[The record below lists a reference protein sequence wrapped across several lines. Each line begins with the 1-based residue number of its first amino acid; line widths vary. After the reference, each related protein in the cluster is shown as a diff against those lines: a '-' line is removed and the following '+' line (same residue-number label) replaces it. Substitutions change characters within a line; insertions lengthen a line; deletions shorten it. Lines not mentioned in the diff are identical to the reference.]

1 MAIAA
6 SASSGSLRS
15 AAKSVVFCGWR
26 FRVRRLQ
33 RAPLVAAWGIPERQ
47 CLLWLHVM
55 DEPVQQLRA
64 LLASERTARIE
75 AERSGRLK
83 DEFLEAL
90 GHELRAPLNAILG
103 WSRLMELGRLG
114 MEETRS
120 GGQTI
125 ARNARLMAHI
135 VDDLLDLSAVST
147 GKIRVDPEETDAC
160 EIVEAALDILQASAA
175 SKGVILE
182 KQLATPECLV
192 FGDPQRLQQVIW
204 HLLSNA
210 IKFTPR
216 GGRAVVTVR
225 TTAGQCQI
233 VVSDTGAGIAKEL
246 LPYVFDRFWRT
257 EAADEHRYS
266 GLGLGLSLA
275 KRLVELHGGT
285 VSAASAGLNRGATF
299 TVLLPRVAPRDNTN
313 GEISAAR
320 GAREHLPAAGLL
332 AHQVDLTGL
341 RVLVV
346 DDEPDTLDLLR
357 RVLGDSQAQVAAA
370 PSVEA
375 ALATLGAF
383 NPHVLISDVSM
394 PGRDGYELIR
404 AVRSTTSPEHLPAAA
419 LTAYARP
426 EDAARAREA
435 GFQMH
440 LSKPVEPAELVKIVA
455 RLAGRV
461 IIDAAGG

>member
-1 MAIAA
+1 
-6 SASSGSLRS
+6 
-15 AAKSVVFCGWR
+15 
-26 FRVRRLQ
+26 
-33 RAPLVAAWGIPERQ
+33 
-47 CLLWLHVM
+47 M
-55 DEPVQQLRA
+55 DEPVEQLRA
-64 LLASERTARIE
+64 LLASERAARVE

-114 MEETRS
+114 LEETRS

-125 ARNARLMAHI
+125 ARNARLLAHI

-147 GKIRVDPEETDAC
+147 GKIRVDPEETDVC
-160 EIVEAALDILQASAA
+160 QIVEAALDILQPSAA

-182 KQLATPECLV
+182 RHLATPECLV
-192 FGDPQRLQQVIW
+192 FGDPQRLQQVVW
-204 HLLSNA
+204 HLASNA

-216 GGRAVVTVR
+216 GGRARVTVR
-225 TTAGQCQI
+225 TVGGQCQI
-233 VVSDTGAGIAKEL
+233 VVSDTGAGIANEL
-246 LPYVFDRFWRT
+246 LPYVFDRFWRV
-257 EAADEHRYS
+257 EAPDEHRYS

-285 VSAASAGLNRGATF
+285 VTATSPGLNRGATF
-299 TVLLPRVAPRDNTN
+299 TVLLPRVAPRDAP
-313 GEISAAR
+313 ESR
-320 GAREHLPAAGLL
+320 DSSEREVRERLVSPEML
-332 AHQVDLTGL
+332 AHPVNLTGL

-357 RVLGDSQAQVAAA
+357 RVLGDSRAQVAAA

-404 AVRSTTSPEHLPAAA
+404 AVRSTTSAEDLPAAA
-419 LTAYARP
+419 LTAYSRP
-426 EDAARAREA
+426 EDAARAHEA

-440 LSKPVEPAELVKIVA
+440 LSKPVEPDQLVKVVA
-455 RLAGRV
+455 RLAGREIEV
-461 IIDAAGG
+461 LAPAPA

>member
-1 MAIAA
+1 
-6 SASSGSLRS
+6 
-15 AAKSVVFCGWR
+15 
-26 FRVRRLQ
+26 
-33 RAPLVAAWGIPERQ
+33 
-47 CLLWLHVM
+47 M
-55 DEPVQQLRA
+55 DEPLKQLRA
-64 LLASERTARIE
+64 LLDSERSARIE

-114 MEETRS
+114 VEETRS

-125 ARNARLMAHI
+125 ARNARLLAHI

-147 GKIRVDPEETDAC
+147 GKIRVDPEETDVC
-160 EIVEAALDILQASAA
+160 EIVEAALDILQPSAA
-175 SKGVILE
+175 SKGVVLE
-182 KQLATPECLV
+182 KHLTTPECLV
-192 FGDPQRLQQVIW
+192 FGDPQRLQQVVW

-216 GGRAVVTVR
+216 GGRAKVTVR
-225 TTAGQCQI
+225 TTGGQCQI
-233 VVSDTGAGIAKEL
+233 TVSDTGAGIASEL

-257 EAADEHRYS
+257 EAPDEHRYS

-285 VSAASAGLNRGATF
+285 ISATSAGLNRGAAF
-299 TVLLPRVAPRDNTN
+299 TVLLPRVAPRANYEEEPSVES
-313 GEISAAR
+313 GAHEHIAAEV
-320 GAREHLPAAGLL
+320 AL
-332 AHQVDLTGL
+332 AHDINLTGL

-375 ALATLGAF
+375 ALATLGTF

-404 AVRSTTSPEHLPAAA
+404 AVRSTTGPEDLPAAA
-419 LTAYARP
+419 LTAYSRP

-440 LSKPVEPAELVKIVA
+440 LSKPVEPYELVKVVA
-455 RLAGRV
+455 QLAGR
-461 IIDAAGG
+461 DAEPARAAPADTPATV

>member
-1 MAIAA
+1 MDIAPV
-6 SASSGSLRS
+6 GYRWGT
-15 AAKSVVFCGWR
+15 AACYR
-26 FRVRRLQ
+26 C
-33 RAPLVAAWGIPERQ
+33 A
-47 CLLWLHVM
+47 M
-55 DEPVQQLRA
+55 DESEQQLRD
-64 LLASERTARIE
+64 LLDSERAARIE
-75 AERSGRLK
+75 AERNGRLK

-114 MEETRS
+114 EEEARS

-125 ARNARLMAHI
+125 ARNARALAHI
-135 VDDLLDLSAVST
+135 VDDLLDLSAVAT
-147 GKIRVDPEETDAC
+147 GKIRVEPEETDIC
-160 EIVEAALDILQASAA
+160 QIVEAALDIIQPSAA
-175 SKGVILE
+175 AKGVVLE
-182 KQLATPECLV
+182 KHLTTPECLV
-192 FGDPQRLQQVIW
+192 FGDPQRLQQVVW

-216 GGRAVVTVR
+216 GGRAKATVR
-225 TTAGQCQI
+225 TVGGQCHI
-233 VVSDTGAGIAKEL
+233 VVSDTGAGIAEDL

-257 EAADEHRYS
+257 EAPDEHRYS

-285 VSAASAGLNRGATF
+285 VTASSAGLNRGATF
-299 TVLLPRVAPRDNTN
+299 TVVLPRVAPRESDDNSKYDDPGTAEHRILPESLVTR
-313 GEISAAR
+313 EIN
-320 GAREHLPAAGLL
+320 
-332 AHQVDLTGL
+332 LTGL

-404 AVRSTTSPEHLPAAA
+404 AVRSTTGPEDLPAAA
-419 LTAYARP
+419 LTAFSRP

-440 LSKPVEPAELVKIVA
+440 LSKPVEPEELVRVVA
-455 RLAGRV
+455 RLAGREPQQV
-461 IIDAAGG
+461 IV

>member
-1 MAIAA
+1 
-6 SASSGSLRS
+6 
-15 AAKSVVFCGWR
+15 
-26 FRVRRLQ
+26 
-33 RAPLVAAWGIPERQ
+33 
-47 CLLWLHVM
+47 M
-55 DEPVQQLRA
+55 DEPLQQLRA
-64 LLASERTARIE
+64 LLDSERSARIE

-114 MEETRS
+114 VEETRS

-125 ARNARLMAHI
+125 ARNARLLAHI

-147 GKIRVDPEETDAC
+147 GKIRVDPEETDVC
-160 EIVEAALDILQASAA
+160 EIVEAALDILQPSAA
-175 SKGVILE
+175 SKGVVLE
-182 KQLATPECLV
+182 KHLTTPECLV
-192 FGDPQRLQQVIW
+192 FGDPQRLQQVVW

-216 GGRAVVTVR
+216 GGRAKVTVR
-225 TTAGQCQI
+225 TTGGQCQI
-233 VVSDTGAGIAKEL
+233 IVSDTGAGIASEL

-257 EAADEHRYS
+257 EAPDEHRYS

-285 VSAASAGLNRGATF
+285 ISATSGGLNNGATF
-299 TVLLPRVAPRDNTN
+299 TVLLPRVAPRTSEDDQPPV
-313 GEISAAR
+313 ESEAH
-320 GAREHLPAAGLL
+320 EHIASEVAL
-332 AHQVDLTGL
+332 AHDIDLTGL

-375 ALATLGAF
+375 ALAILGAF

-404 AVRSTTSPEHLPAAA
+404 AVRSTTSPEDLPAAA
-419 LTAYARP
+419 LTAYSRP

-440 LSKPVEPAELVKIVA
+440 LSKPVEPYELVKVVA
-455 RLAGRV
+455 QLAGRDV
-461 IIDAAGG
+461 NPASAGLADTHATV

>member
-1 MAIAA
+1 
-6 SASSGSLRS
+6 
-15 AAKSVVFCGWR
+15 
-26 FRVRRLQ
+26 
-33 RAPLVAAWGIPERQ
+33 
-47 CLLWLHVM
+47 M
-55 DEPVQQLRA
+55 DEPIQQLRA
-64 LLASERTARIE
+64 LLATERTARVE
-75 AERSGRLK
+75 AERNGRLK

-114 MEETRS
+114 KDESVS
-120 GGQTI
+120 GARTI
-125 ARNARLMAHI
+125 ARNARLLAHI

-147 GKIRVDPEETDAC
+147 GKIRVDPEETDIC
-160 EIVEAALDILQASAA
+160 QIVEAALDILQPSAA

-182 KQLATPECLV
+182 KHMATQECQV
-192 FGDPQRLQQVIW
+192 FGDPQRLQQVVW

-216 GGRAVVTVR
+216 GGRAKVTVR
-225 TTAGQCQI
+225 TMGGQCQI
-233 VVSDTGAGIAKEL
+233 TVSDTGAGIAGEL
-246 LPYVFDRFWRT
+246 LPFVFDRFWRA
-257 EAADEHRYS
+257 EAPDEHRYS

-285 VSAASAGLNRGATF
+285 ISATSAGLNRGATF
-299 TVLLPRVAPRDNTN
+299 TVMLPRVAPRVREENETSD
-313 GEISAAR
+313 R
-320 GAREHLPAAGLL
+320 GTQEHVASEETF
-332 AHQVDLTGL
+332 AHHINLTGL

-404 AVRSTTSPEHLPAAA
+404 VVRSTTGPEDLPAAA
-419 LTAYARP
+419 LTAYSRP
-426 EDAARAREA
+426 EDAARAKEA

-440 LSKPVEPAELVKIVA
+440 LSKPVEPQELVKMVA
-455 RLAGRV
+455 RLAGRE
-461 IIDAAGG
+461 AAPAAEVSDPEPVFGQ

>member
-1 MAIAA
+1 MNE
-6 SASSGSLRS
+6 
-15 AAKSVVFCGWR
+15 
-26 FRVRRLQ
+26 
-33 RAPLVAAWGIPERQ
+33 PE
-47 CLLWLHVM
+47 
-55 DEPVQQLRA
+55 QQLRD
-64 LLASERTARIE
+64 LLDSERTARIE

-114 MEETRS
+114 EEETRS

-125 ARNARLMAHI
+125 ARNARALAHI

-147 GKIRVDPEETDAC
+147 GKIRVEPEETDIC
-160 EIVEAALDILQASAA
+160 QIVEAALDILQPSAA
-175 SKGVILE
+175 GKGVILE
-182 KQLATPECLV
+182 KHMTTPECLV
-192 FGDPQRLQQVIW
+192 FGDPQRLQQVVW

-216 GGRAVVTVR
+216 GGRAKVTVR
-225 TTAGQCQI
+225 TVGGQCQI
-233 VVSDTGAGIAKEL
+233 VVSDTGAGIAGEL
-246 LPYVFDRFWRT
+246 LPYVFDRFWRA
-257 EAADEHRYS
+257 EAPDEHRYS

-275 KRLVELHGGT
+275 KRLVELHGGRVT
-285 VSAASAGLNRGATF
+285 ADSPGLNRGATF
-299 TVLLPRVAPRDNTN
+299 TVLLPRVAPRESED
-313 GEISAAR
+313 G
-320 GAREHLPAAGLL
+320 GASDDPGTSEHVVLSESML
-332 AHQVDLTGL
+332 AHEINLTGL

-346 DDEPDTLDLLR
+346 DDEPDTLELLR

-375 ALATLGAF
+375 ALAALGAF

-404 AVRSTTSPEHLPAAA
+404 AVRLTTGPEDLPAAA
-419 LTAYARP
+419 LTAFSRP

-440 LSKPVEPAELVKIVA
+440 LSKPVEPDELVKVVA
-455 RLAGRV
+455 RLAGR
-461 IIDAAGG
+461 DTPQATA

>member
-1 MAIAA
+1 
-6 SASSGSLRS
+6 
-15 AAKSVVFCGWR
+15 
-26 FRVRRLQ
+26 
-33 RAPLVAAWGIPERQ
+33 
-47 CLLWLHVM
+47 M
-55 DEPVQQLRA
+55 DEPLLQLRA
-64 LLASERTARIE
+64 LLDSERTARIE

-103 WSRLMELGRLG
+103 WSRLMELGRLS
-114 MEETRS
+114 MEETQS

-125 ARNARLMAHI
+125 ARNARLLAHI

-147 GKIRVDPEETDAC
+147 GKIRVDPEETDIC
-160 EIVEAALDILQASAA
+160 EIVEAALDILQPSAG

-182 KQLATPECLV
+182 KHLATPECLV
-192 FGDPQRLQQVIW
+192 FGDPQRLQQVVW

-216 GGRAVVTVR
+216 GGRAKVTVR
-225 TTAGQCQI
+225 TVGGQCEI
-233 VVSDTGAGIAKEL
+233 AVSDTGAGIANEL
-246 LPYVFDRFWRT
+246 LPYVFDRFWRA
-257 EAADEHRYS
+257 EAPDEHRYS

-285 VSAASAGLNRGATF
+285 VAATSAGLNHGATF
-299 TVLLPRVAPRDNTN
+299 TVVLPRVAPWDEQDNGVPT
-313 GEISAAR
+313 EDR
-320 GAREHLPAAGLL
+320 TQEHGATADLHGY
-332 AHQVDLTGL
+332 QVNLTGL

-357 RVLGDSQAQVAAA
+357 RVLRDSQAQVAAA

-404 AVRSTTSPEHLPAAA
+404 AVRSTTSPEDLPAAA
-419 LTAYARP
+419 LTAYSRP
-426 EDAARAREA
+426 EDAARAHEA

-440 LSKPVEPAELVKIVA
+440 LSKPVEPDELVKVVA
-455 RLAGRV
+455 RLAGRETSLSV
-461 IIDAAGG
+461 PEPVLT

>member
-1 MAIAA
+1 
-6 SASSGSLRS
+6 
-15 AAKSVVFCGWR
+15 
-26 FRVRRLQ
+26 
-33 RAPLVAAWGIPERQ
+33 
-47 CLLWLHVM
+47 M
-55 DEPVQQLRA
+55 DEPVHQLRA
-64 LLASERTARIE
+64 LLDTERTARIE
-75 AERSGRLK
+75 AERNGRLK

-114 MEETRS
+114 VEETRS
-120 GGQTI
+120 GGETI
-125 ARNARLMAHI
+125 ARNARVLAHI

-147 GKIRVDPEETDAC
+147 GKIRVEPEETDVC
-160 EIVEAALDILQASAA
+160 QIVEAALDILQSSAS
-175 SKGVILE
+175 SKGVTLE
-182 KQLATPECLV
+182 KHLGPVECQI
-192 FGDPQRLQQVIW
+192 FGDPQRLQQVVW

-216 GGRAVVTVR
+216 GGRAKVTVR
-225 TTAGQCQI
+225 TAGDKCQI
-233 VVSDTGAGIAKEL
+233 VVSDTGAGIAHEL

-257 EAADEHRYS
+257 EAPDEHRYS

-285 VSAASAGLNRGATF
+285 ITATSAGLNRGATF
-299 TVLLPRVAPRDNTN
+299 TVVLPRVAPRDGVDDEPIGTT
-313 GEISAAR
+313 
-320 GAREHLPAAGLL
+320 REHIAPESTP
-332 AHQVDLTGL
+332 QFDLTGL

-357 RVLGDSQAQVAAA
+357 RVLGDSHAQVVAA

-383 NPHVLISDVSM
+383 TPHVLISDVSM

-404 AVRSTTSPEHLPAAA
+404 AVRSTSGPGDLPAAA

-440 LSKPVEPAELVKIVA
+440 LSKPVEPDQLVRAVA
-455 RLAGRV
+455 HLAGRSAASTNEG
-461 IIDAAGG
+461 IDATPSPWPNRKPHAERVDLP

>member
-1 MAIAA
+1 
-6 SASSGSLRS
+6 
-15 AAKSVVFCGWR
+15 
-26 FRVRRLQ
+26 
-33 RAPLVAAWGIPERQ
+33 
-47 CLLWLHVM
+47 M

-64 LLASERTARIE
+64 LLANERTARVE
-75 AERSGRLK
+75 AERNGRLK

-114 MEETRS
+114 EEESVS
-120 GGQTI
+120 GARTI
-125 ARNARLMAHI
+125 ARNARLLTHI

-147 GKIRVDPEETDAC
+147 GKIRVDPEETDIC
-160 EIVEAALDILQASAA
+160 QIVEAALDILQPSAA

-182 KQLATPECLV
+182 KHMATQECQV
-192 FGDPQRLQQVIW
+192 FGDPQRLQQVVW

-216 GGRAVVTVR
+216 GGRAKVTVR
-225 TTAGQCQI
+225 TMGGQCQI
-233 VVSDTGAGIAKEL
+233 TVSDTGAGIAGEL
-246 LPYVFDRFWRT
+246 LPFVFDRFWRA
-257 EAADEHRYS
+257 EAPDEHRYS

-285 VSAASAGLNRGATF
+285 ISATSAGLNRGATF
-299 TVLLPRVAPRDNTN
+299 TVMLPRVAPRVSEENETSD
-313 GEISAAR
+313 R
-320 GAREHLPAAGLL
+320 GTQEHVASEETL
-332 AHQVDLTGL
+332 AHHINLTGL

-357 RVLGDSQAQVAAA
+357 RVLGDSQAQVVAA

-404 AVRSTTSPEHLPAAA
+404 VVRSTTGPEDLPAAA
-419 LTAYARP
+419 LTAYSRP
-426 EDAARAREA
+426 EDAARAKEA

-440 LSKPVEPAELVKIVA
+440 LSKPVEPYELVKVVA
-455 RLAGRV
+455 RLAGRDLV
-461 IIDAAGG
+461 AGMMGSDGVRAFLP

>member
-1 MAIAA
+1 MN
-6 SASSGSLRS
+6 
-15 AAKSVVFCGWR
+15 
-26 FRVRRLQ
+26 
-33 RAPLVAAWGIPERQ
+33 
-47 CLLWLHVM
+47 
-55 DEPVQQLRA
+55 EPVQQLRA
-64 LLASERTARIE
+64 LLDSERTARIE

-114 MEETRS
+114 VEETRS

-125 ARNARLMAHI
+125 ARNARLLAHI

-147 GKIRVDPEETDAC
+147 GKIRVDPEETDVC
-160 EIVEAALDILQASAA
+160 EIVEAAMDILQPSAA

-182 KQLATPECLV
+182 KHLATPECLV
-192 FGDPQRLQQVIW
+192 FGDPQRLQQVVW

-216 GGRAVVTVR
+216 GGRAKVTVR
-225 TTAGQCQI
+225 TTGGQCQI
-233 VVSDTGAGIAKEL
+233 TVSDTGAGIASEL

-257 EAADEHRYS
+257 EAPDEHRYS

-285 VSAASAGLNRGATF
+285 ISATSAGLNRGAAF
-299 TVLLPRVAPRDNTN
+299 TVLLPRVAPRANYEEEPPVETD
-313 GEISAAR
+313 AH
-320 GAREHLPAAGLL
+320 EHIASEVAL
-332 AHQVDLTGL
+332 AHDINLTGL

-375 ALATLGAF
+375 ALATLGTF

-404 AVRSTTSPEHLPAAA
+404 AVRSTTGPEDLPAAA
-419 LTAYARP
+419 LTAYSRP

-440 LSKPVEPAELVKIVA
+440 LSKPVEPYELVKVVA
-455 RLAGRV
+455 QLAGR
-461 IIDAAGG
+461 DAEPARAAPADTPATV

>member
-1 MAIAA
+1 
-6 SASSGSLRS
+6 
-15 AAKSVVFCGWR
+15 
-26 FRVRRLQ
+26 
-33 RAPLVAAWGIPERQ
+33 
-47 CLLWLHVM
+47 M
-55 DEPVQQLRA
+55 DEPIQQLRA
-64 LLASERTARIE
+64 LLANERTARVE
-75 AERSGRLK
+75 AERNGRLK

-103 WSRLMELGRLG
+103 WSRLMEIGRLG
-114 MEETRS
+114 KEENLS
-120 GGQTI
+120 GARTI
-125 ARNARLMAHI
+125 ARNARLLAHI

-147 GKIRVDPEETDAC
+147 GKIRVDPEETDICQIA
-160 EIVEAALDILQASAA
+160 EAALDILQPSAA

-182 KQLATPECLV
+182 KHLATQECQV
-192 FGDPQRLQQVIW
+192 FGDPQRLQQVVW

-216 GGRAVVTVR
+216 GGRAKVTVR
-225 TTAGQCQI
+225 TMGGQCQI
-233 VVSDTGAGIAKEL
+233 TVSDTGAGIANEL
-246 LPYVFDRFWRT
+246 LPYVFDRFWRA
-257 EAADEHRYS
+257 EAPDEHRYS
-266 GLGLGLSLA
+266 GLGLGLPLA

-285 VSAASAGLNRGATF
+285 ISATSAGLNRGATF
-299 TVLLPRVAPRDNTN
+299 TVVLPRVAPRVSEDDATSDH
-313 GEISAAR
+313 GPQEHR
-320 GAREHLPAAGLL
+320 GAEETL
-332 AHQVDLTGL
+332 AHHINLNGL

-357 RVLGDSQAQVAAA
+357 RVLGDSQAQVVAA

-404 AVRSTTSPEHLPAAA
+404 VVRSTTGPEDLPAAA

-426 EDAARAREA
+426 EDAARAKEA

-440 LSKPVEPAELVKIVA
+440 LSKPVEPYELVKVVA
-455 RLAGRV
+455 RLAGRDIV
-461 IIDAAGG
+461 AGVTPTDGVRAYLP

>member
-1 MAIAA
+1 MN
-6 SASSGSLRS
+6 
-15 AAKSVVFCGWR
+15 
-26 FRVRRLQ
+26 
-33 RAPLVAAWGIPERQ
+33 
-47 CLLWLHVM
+47 
-55 DEPVQQLRA
+55 EPVQQLRA
-64 LLASERTARIE
+64 LLDSERSARIE

-114 MEETRS
+114 VEETRS

-125 ARNARLMAHI
+125 ARNARLLAHI

-147 GKIRVDPEETDAC
+147 GKIRVDPEETDVC
-160 EIVEAALDILQASAA
+160 QIVEAAMDILQPSAA

-182 KQLATPECLV
+182 KHLAPPECLV
-192 FGDPQRLQQVIW
+192 FGDPQRLQQVVW

-216 GGRAVVTVR
+216 GGRAKVTVR
-225 TTAGQCQI
+225 TTGGQCQI
-233 VVSDTGAGIAKEL
+233 VVSDTGAGIASEL

-257 EAADEHRYS
+257 EAPDEHRYS

-285 VSAASAGLNRGATF
+285 ISATSAGLNHGATF
-299 TVLLPRVAPRDNTN
+299 TVLLPRVAPRAN
-313 GEISAAR
+313 EEEPSIESAAH
-320 GAREHLPAAGLL
+320 EHIASDVAL
-332 AHQVDLTGL
+332 AHDINLTGL

-404 AVRSTTSPEHLPAAA
+404 AVRSTTGPEDLPAAA
-419 LTAYARP
+419 LTAYSRP

-440 LSKPVEPAELVKIVA
+440 LSKPVEPYELVKVVA
-455 RLAGRV
+455 QLAGR
-461 IIDAAGG
+461 DATPAPVGLADTHATV

>member
-1 MAIAA
+1 MILHKVGGHTDLGCSQGIRAA
-6 SASSGSLRS
+6 LPLLSL
-15 AAKSVVFCGWR
+15 AA
-26 FRVRRLQ
+26 
-33 RAPLVAAWGIPERQ
+33 
-47 CLLWLHVM
+47 M

-64 LLASERTARIE
+64 LLDSERSARIE

-114 MEETRS
+114 IEETRS

-125 ARNARLMAHI
+125 ARNARLLAHI

-147 GKIRVDPEETDAC
+147 GKIRVDPEETDVC
-160 EIVEAALDILQASAA
+160 EIVEAAMDILQPSAA

-182 KQLATPECLV
+182 KHLATPECLV
-192 FGDPQRLQQVIW
+192 FGDPQRLQQVVW

-216 GGRAVVTVR
+216 GGRAKVTVR
-225 TTAGQCQI
+225 TTGGQCQI
-233 VVSDTGAGIAKEL
+233 IVSDTGAGIASEL

-257 EAADEHRYS
+257 EAPDEHRYS

-285 VSAASAGLNRGATF
+285 ISATSAGLNNGATF
-299 TVLLPRVAPRDNTN
+299 TVVLPRVAPRANLDDEPSMESGTH
-313 GEISAAR
+313 
-320 GAREHLPAAGLL
+320 EHIASEVAL
-332 AHQVDLTGL
+332 AHDIDLTGL

-375 ALATLGAF
+375 ALAALGAF

-404 AVRSTTSPEHLPAAA
+404 AVRSTTGPEDLPAAA
-419 LTAYARP
+419 LTAYSRP

-440 LSKPVEPAELVKIVA
+440 LSKPVEPYELVKVVA
-455 RLAGRV
+455 QLAGR
-461 IIDAAGG
+461 DANPAPAGLANTHATV

>member
-1 MAIAA
+1 
-6 SASSGSLRS
+6 
-15 AAKSVVFCGWR
+15 
-26 FRVRRLQ
+26 
-33 RAPLVAAWGIPERQ
+33 
-47 CLLWLHVM
+47 M
-55 DEPVQQLRA
+55 DEPVHQLRA
-64 LLASERTARIE
+64 LLATERNARIE
-75 AERSGRLK
+75 AERNGRLK

-114 MEETRS
+114 VEETRS
-120 GGQTI
+120 GGETI
-125 ARNARLMAHI
+125 ARNARALAHI

-147 GKIRVDPEETDAC
+147 GKIRVDPEETDVC
-160 EIVEAALDILQASAA
+160 EIVEAALDILQSSAT
-175 SKGVILE
+175 SKGVVLE
-182 KQLATPECLV
+182 KHLATPECLV
-192 FGDPQRLQQVIW
+192 FGDPQRLQQVVW

-216 GGRAVVTVR
+216 GGRAKVTVR
-225 TTAGQCQI
+225 TAADKCQI
-233 VVSDTGAGIAKEL
+233 VVSDTGAGIADEL

-257 EAADEHRYS
+257 EAPDEHRYS

-285 VSAASAGLNRGATF
+285 ITATSAGPNRGATF
-299 TVLLPRVAPRDNTN
+299 TVVLPRVAPRDKPADEPST
-313 GEISAAR
+313 GREIHEHMRSEAAVTT
-320 GAREHLPAAGLL
+320 
-332 AHQVDLTGL
+332 QIDLTGL
-341 RVLVV
+341 RILVV

-375 ALATLGAF
+375 ALATLNAF

-404 AVRSTTSPEHLPAAA
+404 AVRSTTGPEDLPAAA

-440 LSKPVEPAELVKIVA
+440 LSKPVEPCELVRLVA
-455 RLAGRV
+455 QLAGRAMGG
-461 IIDAAGG
+461 AAIGLNAAPATV

>member
-1 MAIAA
+1 
-6 SASSGSLRS
+6 
-15 AAKSVVFCGWR
+15 
-26 FRVRRLQ
+26 
-33 RAPLVAAWGIPERQ
+33 
-47 CLLWLHVM
+47 M
-55 DEPVQQLRA
+55 DEPVEQLRA
-64 LLASERTARIE
+64 LLASERRARVE

-114 MEETRS
+114 SEETRS

-125 ARNARLMAHI
+125 ARNARVLAHI

-147 GKIRVDPEETDAC
+147 GKIRVDPEETDVC
-160 EIVEAALDILQASAA
+160 QIVEAALDILQSSAA
-175 SKGVILE
+175 SKGVTLE
-182 KQLATPECLV
+182 RHLATPECLV
-192 FGDPQRLQQVIW
+192 FGDPQRLQQVVW

-216 GGRAVVTVR
+216 GGRAKVTVR
-225 TTAGQCQI
+225 TAGGQCQI
-233 VVSDTGAGIAKEL
+233 VVSDTGAGIAQEL
-246 LPYVFDRFWRT
+246 LPYVFDRFWRV
-257 EAADEHRYS
+257 EAPDEHRYS

-285 VSAASAGLNRGATF
+285 VTATSAGLSRGATF
-299 TVLLPRVAPRDNTN
+299 TVVLPRVAPRDVAESRDST
-313 GEISAAR
+313 E
-320 GAREHLPAAGLL
+320 REVREPLLPANLL
-332 AHQVDLTGL
+332 AQHIDLTGL

-357 RVLGDSQAQVAAA
+357 RVLGDSHAQVAAA

-375 ALATLGAF
+375 ALAALGAF
-383 NPHVLISDVSM
+383 DPHVLISDVSM

-404 AVRSTTSPEHLPAAA
+404 AVRSTTGPEDLPAAA

-440 LSKPVEPAELVKIVA
+440 LSKPVEPEELVMVVA
-455 RLAGRV
+455 RLAGREAEAV
-461 IIDAAGG
+461 VLAQGRGALAVPHDPTTR

>member
-1 MAIAA
+1 
-6 SASSGSLRS
+6 
-15 AAKSVVFCGWR
+15 
-26 FRVRRLQ
+26 
-33 RAPLVAAWGIPERQ
+33 
-47 CLLWLHVM
+47 M
-55 DEPVQQLRA
+55 DEPVHQLRA
-64 LLASERTARIE
+64 LLDSERSARIE

-114 MEETRS
+114 TEETRS

-125 ARNARLMAHI
+125 ARNARLLAHI

-147 GKIRVDPEETDAC
+147 GKIRVDPEETDVC
-160 EIVEAALDILQASAA
+160 QIVEAAMDILQPSAA
-175 SKGVILE
+175 SKGVVLE
-182 KQLATPECLV
+182 KHLATPECLV
-192 FGDPQRLQQVIW
+192 FGDPQRLQQVVW

-216 GGRAVVTVR
+216 GGRAKVTVR
-225 TTAGQCQI
+225 TAGGQCQI
-233 VVSDTGAGIAKEL
+233 IVSDTGAGIANEL
-246 LPYVFDRFWRT
+246 LPFVFDRFWRA
-257 EAADEHRYS
+257 EAPDEHRYS

-285 VSAASAGLNRGATF
+285 VAANSAGLNRGATF
-299 TVLLPRVAPRDNTN
+299 TVVLPRVAPRVN
-313 GEISAAR
+313 GDEDSSIEP
-320 GAREHLPAAGLL
+320 GAHEHIATEPML
-332 AHQVDLTGL
+332 AHHINLTGL

-357 RVLGDSQAQVAAA
+357 RVLGDSKAQVVAA

-404 AVRSTTSPEHLPAAA
+404 AVRSTTSPEDLPAAA
-419 LTAYARP
+419 LTAYSRP

-440 LSKPVEPAELVKIVA
+440 LSKPVEPDELVKVVA
-455 RLAGRV
+455 QLAGRPAEANTV
-461 IIDAAGG
+461 EMTPAPAEA

>member
-1 MAIAA
+1 
-6 SASSGSLRS
+6 
-15 AAKSVVFCGWR
+15 
-26 FRVRRLQ
+26 
-33 RAPLVAAWGIPERQ
+33 
-47 CLLWLHVM
+47 M
-55 DEPVQQLRA
+55 DEPVHQLRA
-64 LLASERTARIE
+64 LLDTERTARIE
-75 AERSGRLK
+75 AERNGRLK

-114 MEETRS
+114 VEETRS
-120 GGQTI
+120 GGETI
-125 ARNARLMAHI
+125 ARNARVLAHI
-135 VDDLLDLSAVST
+135 VDDLLDLSAIST
-147 GKIRVDPEETDAC
+147 GKIRVEPEETDVC
-160 EIVEAALDILQASAA
+160 QIVEAALDILQSSAN

-182 KQLATPECLV
+182 KHLAPPECQI
-192 FGDPQRLQQVIW
+192 FGDPQRLQQVVW

-216 GGRAVVTVR
+216 GGRAKVTVR
-225 TTAGQCQI
+225 TVGDKCQI
-233 VVSDTGAGIAKEL
+233 IVSDTGAGIANEL

-257 EAADEHRYS
+257 EAPDEHRYS

-285 VSAASAGLNRGATF
+285 ITATSGGLNRGATF
-299 TVLLPRVAPRDNTN
+299 TVVLPRVAPRDNLDDN
-313 GEISAAR
+313 RSIGGEI
-320 GAREHLPAAGLL
+320 RERKATEVALP
-332 AHQVDLTGL
+332 HQIDLTGL

-404 AVRSTTSPEHLPAAA
+404 AIRSTTGPSDLPAAA
-419 LTAYARP
+419 LTAFARP

-440 LSKPVEPAELVKIVA
+440 LSKPVEPDQLVRVVA
-455 RLAGRV
+455 HLAGRTAGPANAGS
-461 IIDAAGG
+461 DAGPTPWPSRQPHAERRDLP